1 MNARG
6 ATVPLSEG
14 FFEMCAKSDLR
25 AEESVRGVE
34 GIGSPDD
41 VGVLFQPVSDIP
53 RGSVA
58 VGLRSGLLRTVVT
71 EGEDCEV
78 CRA

>member
-14 FFEMCAKSDLR
+14 CFEICAKSDLS

-34 GIGSPDD
+34 GINGPGS
-41 VGVLFQPVSDIP
+41 VGVLFQPVSDVP
-53 RGSVA
+53 RASVE
-58 VGLRSGLLRTVVT
+58 GNLRSGLFREAET
-71 EGEDCEV
+71 GGGGCEV
-78 CRA
+78 